1 MLAEDGGLWMFGY
14 GGQGQLGTGSKE
26 NAYGPKRVSLPSS
39 SARPVEVICGVE
51 YTVVLAREDSGDGSS
66 RGVMFGS
73 GENGCGQLGLGHSD
87 IALSFE
93 RAALGGHDI
102 VGAMCSK
109 ALTVIR
115 TRNPAGLWC
124 LGDVAPPLF
133 QVNLDTP
140 SGTTSA
146 AGGGSTPVARS
157 GSQDGTSSPR
167 MSVSARVLNVVNEP
181 RALEPVP
188 VALLPAGAAD
198 DAAGTPLPEQAGVV
212 LAAHASPHQHMLFAV
227 QVGCTPYL
235 PFSLSLSLS
244 SQGHGL
250 YSHRQLRHRQQR
262 LNPPLPTHQRQRAP
276 SQTDRHREA
285 QREAQRET
293 ERSSDMAR
301 RTS

>member
-1 MLAEDGGLWMFGY
+1 MCGNEFSAVLAEDGGLRMFGY

-133 QVNLDTP
+133 QVN
-140 SGTTSA
+140 
-146 AGGGSTPVARS
+146 
-157 GSQDGTSSPR
+157 
-167 MSVSARVLNVVNEP
+167 
-181 RALEPVP
+181 
-188 VALLPAGAAD
+188 
-198 DAAGTPLPEQAGVV
+198 
-212 LAAHASPHQHMLFAV
+212 
-227 QVGCTPYL
+227 
-235 PFSLSLSLS
+235 
-244 SQGHGL
+244 
-250 YSHRQLRHRQQR
+250 
-262 LNPPLPTHQRQRAP
+262 
-276 SQTDRHREA
+276 
-285 QREAQRET
+285 
-293 ERSSDMAR
+293 
-301 RTS
+301 